1 MIETGKTVEFEYT
14 LSLQDGSVVQSNAGG
29 EPFKYTHGEN
39 QILPALEAEL
49 DGLEIAQEKEIE
61 LDPSDAYGEV
71 NPDAFQEVAL
81 EQIPEGARQAGAEL
95 RAEGFEGP
103 IRVEEVRD
111 ETALL
116 NFNHPLAGQPL
127 TFNIKV
133 LSIE

>member
-1 MIETGKTVEFEYT
+1 VIKTGKTVEFEYT
-14 LSLQDGSVVQSNAGG
+14 LSLGDGSVVQSNTDGD
-29 EPFKYTHGEN
+29 PFQYVHGEN

-49 DGLEIAQEKEIE
+49 QGLEVDDEKEIA
-61 LDPSDAYGEV
+61 LKAADAYGEV

-81 EQIPEGARQAGAEL
+81 EQIPEGARQTGAEL

-111 ETALL
+111 ETVLL
-116 NFNHPLAGQPL
+116 NFNHPLAGQAL

>member
-1 MIETGKTVEFEYT
+1 MIKSGKTVEFEYT
-14 LSLQDGSVVQSNAGG
+14 LSLGDGSVVQSNSGG
-29 EPFKYTHGEN
+29 DPFTYVHGEK

-49 DGLEIAQEKEIE
+49 HGLDVDDEKEIE
-61 LDPSDAYGEV
+61 LAAADAYGEV
-71 NPDAFQEVAL
+71 NPDAFQEVGL
-81 EQIPEGARQAGAEL
+81 EQIPEGARQVGAEL

-111 ETALL
+111 ETVLL
-116 NFNHPLAGQPL
+116 NFNHPLAGQAL